1 MVHQSNTGEWPME
14 MVIANVLR
22 KTAIQGQHL
31 TVLTGAGISAESGI
45 PTFRG
50 PEGYWT
56 VGSREYQPQE
66 MATYEMFSRY
76 PEEVW
81 KWYLYRMDTCRRAEP
96 NPGHAAL
103 VDMEEILAGR
113 YILITQNVDGLHLR
127 AGSDPEFTYQI
138 HGNIF
143 FMRCAQECNRKIYP
157 LPLGLPGKMMSDS
170 LTEAEAAI
178 LRCPDCGGWARP
190 HVLWFDE
197 SYNEH
202 YFRFHSAM
210 TAAKKTDLLI
220 VVGTAG
226 ATNLPNQV
234 AGEVAA
240 HGGVIINIDIE
251 PNVFSQLAVATGKG
265 FFIRQ
270 TSASALKEVVAV
282 MREAGCA

>member
-1 MVHQSNTGEWPME
+1 MKMK
-14 MVIANVLR
+14 IANVLQ
-22 KTAIQGQHL
+22 KTVAHGGHV

-66 MATYEMFSRY
+66 MATYKMFSQH
-76 PEEVW
+76 PDEVW
-81 KWYLYRMDTCRRAEP
+81 KWYLYRMAACRRAEP

-103 VDMEEILAGR
+103 VDMADLLLDR

-127 AGSDPEFTYQI
+127 AGSALESTYQI

-143 FMRCAQECNRKIYP
+143 FIRCAVECCRRIYP
-157 LPLGLPGKMMSDS
+157 LPPGLPGKKKDDI
-170 LTEAEAAI
+170 LTEAEVAI

-197 SYNEH
+197 SYDEK

-210 TAAKKTDLLI
+210 AAAEKTDLLI

-234 AGEVAA
+234 AREVAA
-240 HGGVIINIDIE
+240 HGGVIINVDIE
-251 PNVFSQLAVATGKG
+251 PNVFSQLAEATGKG
-265 FFIRQ
+265 FFIQQ
-270 TSASALKEVVAV
+270 TSASALQEMVAV
-282 MREAGCA
+282 MREATPGN